1 VCILLNMCLAAAAIS
16 DVVFCV
22 HAIFDGNMPM
32 KILVPV
38 DGSPA
43 SLRAVK
49 VAIELMDGR
58 QQAKIVLL
66 NVNSIPMLGLL
77 ERGSAMLAEW
87 LKEEEDRLA
96 QQALEGAITM
106 CQAAGISFTARIEK
120 GTPAATIERIVYEEK
135 IDHIIMGRRGLG
147 GIRGLVLGS
156 VSTQVLQ
163 LAIDV
168 PVTLVK

>member
-1 VCILLNMCLAAAAIS
+1 MPG
-16 DVVFCV
+16 DGVVFGLSSSARPG
-22 HAIFDGNMPM
+22 AIFDESISM

-38 DGSPA
+38 DGSPG
-43 SLRAVK
+43 SLHAVK
-49 VAIELMDGR
+49 VAIELVSGR
-58 QQAKIVLL
+58 QQASIVLL
-66 NVNSIPMLGLL
+66 NVNSIPMLDLL

-87 LKEEEDRLA
+87 LKEEGERLA
-96 QQALEGAITM
+96 QQSLEGAMTM
-106 CQAAGISFTARIEK
+106 CQTAGVSFTARIEK
-120 GTPAATIERIVYEEK
+120 GAPAATIERIVQEEK
-135 IDHIIMGRRGLG
+135 IDHVVMGRRGLG

>member
-1 VCILLNMCLAAAAIS
+1 MAAAAIL
-16 DVVFCV
+16 DRVCLPD
-22 HAIFDGNMPM
+22 ILDEQMPM

-38 DGSPA
+38 DGSPG

-49 VAIELMDGR
+49 VAIEFVGGR
-58 QQAKIVLL
+58 QQASIVLL
-66 NVNSIPMLGLL
+66 NVKSIPMLDLL
-77 ERGSAMLAEW
+77 ERGSVMLAEW
-87 LKEEEDRLA
+87 LKEEEGRLA
-96 QQALEGAITM
+96 QQALEAAITT
-106 CQAAGISFTARIEK
+106 CQAAGVSFTARIEK
-120 GTPAATIERIVYEEK
+120 GTPAATIERIVREEK